1 MKSLVREE
9 ANGTDWVNASKADRD
24 WFCKEQ
30 APGLSKIK
38 PITAQQLRL
47 RLDTFFKDDDEFIRN
62 ILIVKAIGAV
72 VVADS

>member
-1 MKSLVREE
+1 MESLIRDG
-9 ANGTDWVNASKADRD
+9 ANGADWVAASEADRD

-38 PITAQQLRL
+38 PITAQQLRS
-47 RLDTFFKDDDEFIRN
+47 RLDIFFKDDGEFIRN
-62 ILIVKAIGAV
+62 ILIIKAVGIV